1 MVRLRLQRVGRR
13 NRPSYRIVAADSR
26 APRDGAFI
34 EIVGHYDPLPEPA
47 TVVINEEKALKWPR
61 VGAQPSETVNSLLR
75 RQGILDKFNA
85 EKKK

>member
-13 NRPSYRIVAADSR
+13 NRPSYRIVAADAR

-34 EIVGHYDPLPEPA
+34 EVIGHYNPLTDPA
-47 TVVINEEKALKWPR
+47 QVVVNEGKALKWLK
-61 VGAQPSETVNSLLR
+61 VGAQPTKTVASLLR
-75 RQGILDKFNA
+75 RQGILEKLEA

>member
-26 APRDGAFI
+26 APRDGKFI
-34 EIVGHYDPLPEPA
+34 EVIGHYNPLTEPA
-47 TVVINEEKALKWPR
+47 QVVINEEKALKWLR
-61 VGAQPSETVNSLLR
+61 VGAQPTETVGSLLR
-75 RQGILDKFNA
+75 RQGIMEKFEA